1 MQEIQ
6 AYVIELAK
14 QSGKSIAQIA
24 RESGVGDS
32 TVRRFLNGEDSSV
45 NTLVA
50 VAGAVNIT
58 ASDLAQ
64 YLPVKTAVAME
75 MVKQEVEQ
83 EFKPYSP
90 HCATDCTAR
99 RRFDENLDT
108 IKGLYETRIA
118 EHKEVIAEKNKRIQR
133 FRTASYLLLGLFAL
147 TLAFVFYL
155 IFVDFA
161 NPTWGIFQYP
171 TAMWNNW
178 ENIVPQAF
186 RI

>member
-64 YLPVKTAVAME
+64 YLPAKTAVAME

-83 EFKPYSP
+83 EFKPHSP
-90 HCATDCTAR
+90 QCATDCPAR
-99 RRFDENLDT
+99 RAFNENLAH
-108 IKGLYETRIA
+108 IENLYEVRLAERKDMYERAIA
-118 EHKEVIAEKNKRIQR
+118 GGKRREKFKTITIIVLAVLLAVYALYFDARNGDWGFIQY
-133 FRTASYLLLGLFAL
+133 ASSHWKDML
-147 TLAFVFYL
+147 
-155 IFVDFA
+155 
-161 NPTWGIFQYP
+161 
-171 TAMWNNW
+171 
-178 ENIVPQAF
+178 PQAF